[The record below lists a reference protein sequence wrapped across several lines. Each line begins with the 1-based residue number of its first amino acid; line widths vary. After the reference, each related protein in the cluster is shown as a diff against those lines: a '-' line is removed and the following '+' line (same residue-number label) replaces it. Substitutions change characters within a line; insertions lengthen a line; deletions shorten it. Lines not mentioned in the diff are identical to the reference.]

1 MRRPISVHWLLI
13 LTQLCFG
20 ILSVVGKMTTPHVP
34 AMAIVL
40 VRVLGG
46 TILFSL
52 AARRRGTLRL
62 DRKDLPMLIACSLL
76 GVVINQECFIGG
88 VALST
93 ATNATVL
100 GATIPV
106 FTAVFALLLGKEP
119 ARWRRLLGIAV
130 AFCGVAILVGADKLS
145 MSSDH
150 LLGSGLVLIN
160 AASYGLYLV
169 VVGKL
174 AHRYDPMALIAIL
187 FAIAI
192 PFVAPLGIWQWS
204 HYAAPTTV
212 DLEHLL
218 FIIIVPTFGA
228 YAFVQMAL
236 ARAEASLVASYI
248 YLQPVVAAVF
258 AVLLLGEAVPGLRSL
273 LGAGIIFAGIALSIR
288 AQRN

>member
-1 MRRPISVHWLLI
+1 
-13 LTQLCFG
+13 
-20 ILSVVGKMTTPHVP
+20 
-34 AMAIVL
+34 
-40 VRVLGG
+40 
-46 TILFSL
+46 
-52 AARRRGTLRL
+52 
-62 DRKDLPMLIACSLL
+62 
-76 GVVINQECFIGG
+76 
-88 VALST
+88 
-93 ATNATVL
+93 
-100 GATIPV
+100 
-106 FTAVFALLLGKEP
+106 
-119 ARWRRLLGIAV
+119 
-130 AFCGVAILVGADKLS
+130 